1 MVLAGGFAGIKLSRF
16 TKEAPVGPRKASGV
30 RHLRGLG
37 AARLSPRR
45 DRSNGSGLLSSL
57 PFTFMWPPSM
67 ASSNR
72 SPSKTEREWVLTLQD
87 WGTQIHSGY
96 STQMC
101 YLLGSQCG
109 GKVPSVLFCLMVLRM
124 DQLLKRSST
133 HKMQFHSFTVPLAEL
148 YYCMCAHT
156 DSPALAEK
164 AHSLPVALRLETF
177 LWGPSQGSTG
187 GSQGGGGL
195 LEAGCVIQGGS
206 ALNGPALPSL
216 VTKR

>member
-1 MVLAGGFAGIKLSRF
+1 MVLAAGFAGIKLSRF
-16 TKEAPVGPRKASGV
+16 TREAPVGPRKASGV

-37 AARLSPRR
+37 AARLSPRHV
-45 DRSNGSGLLSSL
+45 RSNGSGLLSSR
-57 PFTFMWPPSM
+57 PFTFIWPPSM

-72 SPSKTEREWVLTLQD
+72 SPSKTEEMVVTLQA
-87 WGTQIHSGY
+87 WRTQIHSGC

-109 GKVPSVLFCLMVLRM
+109 GKVPWVLFCLMVLRM
-124 DQLLKRSST
+124 DQLLRRLST
-133 HKMQFHSFTVPLAEL
+133 HKMQFHLVTVSLAEL
-148 YYCMCAHT
+148 YLCMYAHT
-156 DSPALAEK
+156 DSPAPAEK

-195 LEAGCVIQGGS
+195 LEAGCAIQGGS

-216 VTKR
+216 VTKG